1 MTTHSLLIADE
12 LEHKDE
18 ASLKRSQV
26 NRRFASDLSV
36 RLNCP
41 VSLLYVK
48 TLKDI
53 PGRLALSYAEKAKV
67 ISHKHHQLAPVMKNF
82 ALPGKLIVKF
92 GSPVKEISGAS
103 KDTNTIE
110 ALILGSRAL
119 KGMDRFFLG
128 SVAEEVVRNVKRP
141 VYILGPGTQRDD
153 YSLPTKKELRIAIVT
168 DLTKKCRAS
177 ETYGVSLAKR
187 LGAHVVLYH
196 SVAETLRSVEQYM
209 FAAGEAT
216 PSIDTI
222 YADIKKE
229 AQNSMEKKLER
240 LRSKGISCE
249 GIIEQEKTPLVKVFL
264 EGPAGNC
271 DLICMGDES
280 QGGLL
285 GALLGSNL
293 RDMIANAPVPVI
305 VVRS

>member
-12 LEHKDE
+12 LEHKDGE
-18 ASLKRSQV
+18 SLVRSQV
-26 NRRFASDLSV
+26 NRRFASDLAV
-36 RLNCP
+36 RLNCQ

-48 TLKDI
+48 TLKDL
-53 PGRLALSYAEKAKV
+53 PGRLALSYAEKSKI
-67 ISHKHHQLAPVMKNF
+67 ISQKHHQLSPVMKSF
-82 ALPGKLIVKF
+82 ATPGKLIVKF
-92 GSPVKEISGAS
+92 GSPVKEITSAV
-103 KDTNTIE
+103 KDTNTVE

-119 KGMDRFFLG
+119 SGMDRFFLG

-153 YSLPTKKELRIAIVT
+153 YSLPTKKDLRIAIVT

-196 SVAETLRSVEQYM
+196 SVAETLRTVEQYM

-216 PSIDTI
+216 PSIDSI
-222 YADIKKE
+222 YTDIKKD
-229 AQNSMEKKLER
+229 AHSTLEKKLAR
-240 LRSKGISCE
+240 LRQKGISCE
-249 GIIEQEKTPLVKVFL
+249 GYIEQEKTPLVDNFMS
-264 EGPAGNC
+264 GPAGNC
-271 DLICMGDES
+271 DLICMGDDS
-280 QGGLL
+280 HGGLL
-285 GALLGSNL
+285 GSLLGSNL
-293 RDMIANAPVPVI
+293 REMIAKAKVPVI